1 METIR
6 KSVKSKTNDIDEKKG
21 IVTLAV
27 NIIGVVDSQKDMSMP
42 GCFNQACKPENFQRV
57 KHLYNHDTTQLLGC
71 PLEGKE
77 ENGALVVTSQLNL
90 KKQLGR
96 DVLADYLLYAEN
108 GKTLEHSIGVS
119 AVKGKYSYENGIRKV
134 NEWKL
139 YEFSTLAFLGACPG
153 TGLLNVKSATPDEA
167 AAAIEFIKKAMKQH
181 GYSDE
186 RLSKYDE
193 EMSTLLKAINGGR
206 IVKCPVCG
214 EEFDFDQVE
223 HHTFTDQV
231 LALAAQ
237 YQRWI
242 VEDTVREEMYNLAP
256 EIRSQVLAVLDQ
268 CKADELN
275 LSEKAITDIMEY
287 AYCPKCWSRVYAT
300 NMLVQTASTVEEKQ
314 DDSTSTTPE
323 TEDPKEEK
331 AAVSTLDVLAGMYH
345 STN

>member
-57 KHLYNHDTTQLLGC
+57 KHLYNHDTAQLLGC

-96 DVLADYLLYAEN
+96 DVLADYILYAEN

-119 AVKGKYSYENGIRKV
+119 AVKGKYTFDNGVRKV

-153 TGLLNVKSATPDEA
+153 THLIDVKHTTVDEA
-167 AAAIEFIKKAMKQH
+167 KAAIELIEKAMRQH

-193 EMSTLLKAINGGR
+193 EMAKLLKAINGGR

-214 EEFDFDQVE
+214 EEFDFDSVE

-242 VEDTVREEMYNLAP
+242 VEDTVYEEMQNLAP
-256 EIRSQVLAVLDQ
+256 EIRQQVIAVLDMV
-268 CKADELN
+268 KADNLQ

-287 AYCPKCWSRVYAT
+287 AYCPKCWSRVYAS
-300 NMLVQTASTVEEKQ
+300 NMLITNASEVKVEQ
-314 DDSTSTTPE
+314 PDGTPAESE
-323 TEDPKEEK
+323 TPDKEVK
-331 AAVSTLDVLAGMYH
+331 AASSTFSILAGL
-345 STN
+345 NI

>member
-6 KSVKSKTNDIDEKKG
+6 KSVKSKTSDIDEKKG

-77 ENGALVVTSQLNL
+77 ENNALVVTSQLNL
-90 KKQLGR
+90 RKQLGR
-96 DVLADYLLYAEN
+96 DVLADYMLFAEN

-119 AVKGKYSYENGIRKV
+119 AVKGKYTYDNGIRKV

-153 TGLLNVKSATPDEA
+153 THLVDIKHATADEA
-167 AAAIEFIKKAMKQH
+167 KAAIELIEKAMRQH

-193 EMSTLLKAINGGR
+193 EMGKLLKAINGGR

-214 EEFDFDQVE
+214 EEFDFDNVE

-242 VEDTVREEMYNLAP
+242 VEDTVYEEMSKLAP

-268 CKADELN
+268 VKADDLN
-275 LSEKAITDIMEY
+275 LTEKAITDIMEY
-287 AYCPKCWSRVYAT
+287 AYCPKCWRRVYAS
-300 NMLVQTASTVEEKQ
+300 NMLI
-314 DDSTSTTPE
+314 
-323 TEDPKEEK
+323 TEAADTKEEPADVTPAQTEVPVQETK
-331 AAVSTLDVLAGMYH
+331 AASSTFSILAGV
-345 STN
+345 NIQ

>member
-119 AVKGKYSYENGIRKV
+119 AVKGKYTYDNGIRKV

-153 TGLLNVKSATPDEA
+153 TGLLNVKNATPDEVRT
-167 AAAIEFIKKAMKQH
+167 AIEFIEKAMRQH

-186 RLSKYDE
+186 RLKAYDE
-193 EMSTLLKAINGGR
+193 EMAMLIKAVNGGR

-214 EEFDFDQVE
+214 EEFDFDNVE

-242 VEDTVREEMYNLAP
+242 VEDTVYEEMRNLSP
-256 EIRSQVLAVLDQ
+256 EIRSQVLAILDQ
-268 CKADELN
+268 CKADDLK
-275 LSEKAITDIMEY
+275 LTEKAISDIMEY
-287 AYCPKCWSRVYAT
+287 AYCPKCWSRVYASH
-300 NMLVQTASTVEEKQ
+300 MLINDTASGVKEEPAPATPSTSAPEEKN
-314 DDSTSTTPE
+314 
-323 TEDPKEEK
+323 EK
-331 AAVSTLDVLAGMYH
+331 AASSTFDILAGMVIQ
-345 STN
+345 